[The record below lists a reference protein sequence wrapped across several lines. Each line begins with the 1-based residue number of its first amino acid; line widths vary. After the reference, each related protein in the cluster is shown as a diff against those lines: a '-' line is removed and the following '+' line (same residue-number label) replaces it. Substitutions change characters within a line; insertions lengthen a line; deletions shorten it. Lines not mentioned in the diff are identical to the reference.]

1 MSQTAMSETAMSQT
15 ALISDFGQ
23 PGSETQ
29 LLIADGAV
37 RFVSESIKIDM
48 RASWIT
54 ARARE
59 CVPID
64 NGAPEYACRLDMTLS
79 SCRRDPLE
87 SDTLDRFDPADGFQV
102 ED

>member
-1 MSQTAMSETAMSQT
+1 
-15 ALISDFGQ
+15 
-23 PGSETQ
+23 
-29 LLIADGAV
+29 
-37 RFVSESIKIDM
+37 
-48 RASWIT
+48 
-54 ARARE
+54 
-59 CVPID
+59 VPID